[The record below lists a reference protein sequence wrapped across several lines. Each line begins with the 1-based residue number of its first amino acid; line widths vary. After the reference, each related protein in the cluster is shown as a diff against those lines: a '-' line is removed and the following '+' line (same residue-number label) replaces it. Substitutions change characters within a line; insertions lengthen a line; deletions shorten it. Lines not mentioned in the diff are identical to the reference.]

1 MAILAKDR
9 LNDGQI
15 FFPAGSPHRIF
26 GSRHQRDDTLGF
38 LQRRILVAQ
47 HSISLGQDCRI
58 DEVAFW
64 LTFAGWLERIAR
76 LFRINFCPGT
86 IATNALVESQAKLSK
101 ALVAFRLKVEL
112 SQPGL
117 QASNGLSS
125 ISVKHELGE

>member
-26 GSRHQRDDTLGF
+26 GTWHQRDDTLGF

-58 DEVAFW
+58 DEVAW
-64 LTFAGWLERIAR
+64 WTFAGRLERIAR

-86 IATNALVESQAKLSK
+86 IASKALVESQAKLSN
-101 ALVAFRLKVEL
+101 ALIACRFKVEL
-112 SQPGL
+112 S
-117 QASNGLSS
+117 
-125 ISVKHELGE
+125 